1 MSIKLEAA
9 SDKDVGQVRAM
20 NEDEVFHQV
29 TDSSETEAIGL
40 FIVADGMGGHAGGEI
55 ASNLSVTTIHQALQ
69 ELFTPADP
77 LQTEKLDTARLEAEM
92 SGQHPATM
100 KLGSTTVSEMIEKAV
115 RQANDV
121 ILKVAEQKP
130 LEAGDA
136 GATLTMALVQGTMAY
151 IANVGDSRTYLYRD
165 GTLTSLTEDHSVVAR
180 LLAEGHIEPE
190 EIYTHPH
197 RNIIY
202 RSLGQ
207 QSGLQVDLFEQA
219 LQAGDRLLLCSD
231 GLWEMVRDPEMAKII
246 AEAPSPTVACQAL
259 IDEANANGGKDNI
272 GVVVVW
278 VE

>member
-29 TDSSETEAIGL
+29 TLSSESQAIGL

-55 ASNLSVTTIHQALQ
+55 ASNLSVNTIRQALQ
-69 ELFTPADP
+69 GLFTPADP
-77 LQTEKLDTARLEAEM
+77 LETEKLDTARLEAEM
-92 SGQHPATM
+92 SGQHPPTM
-100 KLGSTTVSEMIEKAV
+100 KLGSTNIGIMIEKAAY
-115 RQANDV
+115 QANEV
-121 ILKVAEQKP
+121 ILQVAEQKP

-136 GATLTMALVQGTMAY
+136 GATLTMAVVQGTMAY

-165 GTLTSLTEDHSVVAR
+165 GKLKTLTIDHSVVAR
-180 LLAEGHIEPE
+180 LVAEGHIQPE

-197 RNIIY
+197 RNVIY

-207 QSGLQVDLFEQA
+207 KSNLQVDLFEEA

-246 AEAPSPTVACQAL
+246 QEAANPTVACQQL
-259 IDEANANGGKDNI
+259 IDAANANGGKDNI